1 MSNPTAPPDAL
12 ALQALLRGT
21 LDDAAEEQA
30 LRRWAQDA
38 EPASGAADV
47 APAEQAELD
56 EALRAMA
63 GRLAAAE
70 ASRATPRTGAAWER
84 LQARLPQP
92 WWRRLLPDGLSLSP
106 RVLAGGAGLAAV
118 AAAPVVVQVGR
129 VAAAAVVVLG
139 GTGSGGPRPE
149 GPATGG
155 GGRAAVGGS
164 GIKGSAADR
173 PELELVVDGPGGLRT
188 LDGSGDAATADRVV
202 ARVRLSVPAWL
213 YLVHRGPAGAPDVL
227 PFGPGRLDPGVHI
240 PVNAGQPVAYALSG
254 EPGAHTFEVLAS
266 ERRLPPERLR
276 DLVAGGSALPA
287 GVARVAA
294 TLEVR

>member
-21 LDDAAEEQA
+21 LDVAAVEQA
-30 LRRWAQDA
+30 VGRWAQDA

-118 AAAPVVVQVGR
+118 AAA
-129 VAAAAVVVLG
+129 ALVVLV
-139 GTGSGGPRPE
+139 GTGSVGPRPE

>member
-118 AAAPVVVQVGR
+118 AAAAGVVRGGALDRKDGR
-129 VAAAAVVVLG
+129 
-139 GTGSGGPRPE
+139 RE
-149 GPATGG
+149 
-155 GGRAAVGGS
+155 
-164 GIKGSAADR
+164 
-173 PELELVVDGPGGLRT
+173 
-188 LDGSGDAATADRVV
+188 
-202 ARVRLSVPAWL
+202 
-213 YLVHRGPAGAPDVL
+213 AGA
-227 PFGPGRLDPGVHI
+227 
-240 PVNAGQPVAYALSG
+240 
-254 EPGAHTFEVLAS
+254 
-266 ERRLPPERLR
+266 ERP
-276 DLVAGGSALPA
+276 
-287 GVARVAA
+287 
-294 TLEVR
+294 